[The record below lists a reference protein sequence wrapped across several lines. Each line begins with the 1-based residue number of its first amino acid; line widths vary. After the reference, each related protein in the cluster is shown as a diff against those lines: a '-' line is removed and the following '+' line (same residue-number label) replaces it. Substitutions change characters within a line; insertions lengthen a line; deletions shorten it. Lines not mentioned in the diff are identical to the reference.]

1 MSQVKKQ
8 LLNTISMTN
17 LLVPAAL
24 FVHALRTNLS
34 VTLTCTLYY
43 LTYKLFVLFH
53 DIISYLIK
61 NNTFTNV
68 HLHKANQVPAVYP
81 EVIAVDSVASCGGA
95 LPDNIF

>member
-81 EVIAVDSVASCGGA
+81 EVTAVDSVASCGGA

>member
-17 LLVPAAL
+17 LLVPATL

-81 EVIAVDSVASCGGA
+81 EVTAVDSVASCGGA

>member
-1 MSQVKKQ
+1 MSQVKKH

-68 HLHKANQVPAVYP
+68 HLHKANQVPAVYQ
-81 EVIAVDSVASCGGA
+81 EVTAVDSVASCGGA

>member
-1 MSQVKKQ
+1 MSQVKKH

-81 EVIAVDSVASCGGA
+81 EVTAVDIVASCGGA

>member
-68 HLHKANQVPAVYP
+68 HLHKANEVPAVYP
-81 EVIAVDSVASCGGA
+81 EVTAVDSVASCGGA

>member
-17 LLVPAAL
+17 LLVPATL

-68 HLHKANQVPAVYP
+68 HLHKANEVPAVYP
-81 EVIAVDSVASCGGA
+81 EVTAVDSVASCGGA

>member
-1 MSQVKKQ
+1 MSQVKNQ

-81 EVIAVDSVASCGGA
+81 EVTAVDSVASCGGA